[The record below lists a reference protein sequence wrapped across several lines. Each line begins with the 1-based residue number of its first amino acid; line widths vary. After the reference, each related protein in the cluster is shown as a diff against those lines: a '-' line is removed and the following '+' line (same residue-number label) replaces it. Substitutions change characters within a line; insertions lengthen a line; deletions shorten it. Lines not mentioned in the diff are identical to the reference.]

1 MPVGLPLKIAAL
13 FAAMETKDLDE
24 MSPAE
29 RRRFADVCRHW
40 AAVAARGEKDAPRA
54 GFIAELAD
62 GRGRE

>member
-1 MPVGLPLKIAAL
+1 MCLAQKVSDLLSALTAADVEALPPIQ
-13 FAAMETKDLDE
+13 
-24 MSPAE
+24 

-40 AAVAARGEKDAPRA
+40 AALAAREEKDAPKA